1 MLASSP
7 QAPSSIRFVPRQV
20 MLQQNGAA
28 MVKVDGK
35 ESRKEKK
42 ERKKRSSE
50 TSQLDGANVGRM
62 PLEGLGRD
70 ALLRSIAAFLD
81 SNGFSKTL
89 SVLLSEAQL
98 EMGCW
103 ESSSVNLEDLF
114 GKLLDPSKCDTEAI
128 INWLRDQVSK
138 NLSNLQDVITNHS
151 SVKTDKNKRKKSHQ
165 VDGNGIETLKSE
177 TEKVFDEGS
186 KTVEKLAIDFVQGE
200 LDGVNKVESELR
212 GLSANNA
219 EISEEHVH
227 ESNEQ
232 YKVKKKKRKEASKI
246 CDEKLA
252 IEGKINEGKKV
263 DSELEN
269 LSPKNSDIPEK
280 HHESN
285 EQRKVKKKKH
295 KEVLEVCDELPR
307 DIGNHNE
314 IVKAKKD
321 KLVACEDNS
330 VASNVKE
337 KTEKWKARKVK
348 GTDPAT
354 LDPLDD
360 NVSTHKIKK
369 KKQKS
374 PSDVSKLISGEAAEK
389 KSADKVKDVEIN
401 TSDFGY
407 QNVLVSED
415 TEVTKEVS
423 KKRKLLD
430 SEKNDGEIVSK
441 KSKVDSK
448 VNAEKVETGKIVE
461 SDRSTVDINTPV
473 PKRNAKENKDTTEN
487 AGEQLQ
493 HSAKSMENGSLH
505 NSKNEVVGQQ
515 LENGSL
521 GKKGGRSVE
530 LKSNTPFQRVKVDDA
545 KFVDERLKDNSYWA
559 KDGAD
564 SGYGAKA
571 QEVLGQVKGRNFR
584 HEKTKKKRGSY
595 RGGQIDLQ
603 SHSVKFT
610 YSDDDE

>member
-20 MLQQNGAA
+20 MLQQNGAV

-42 ERKKRSSE
+42 ERKKRSAE
-50 TSQLDGANVGRM
+50 TGQLDGANVGGM
-62 PLEGLGRD
+62 PREGLGRD

-114 GKLLDPSKCDTEAI
+114 GKLLDPSKCDTEAS

-138 NLSNLQDVITNHS
+138 NLSNLQDVTANHA
-151 SVKTDKNKRKKSHQ
+151 SVNKNKRKKSHQ

-177 TEKVFDEGS
+177 TEKGFDEGS
-186 KTVEKLAIDFVQGE
+186 NTVEKLAIDCVQGE
-200 LDGVNKVESELR
+200 LDGDKKVESELR

-219 EISEEHVH
+219 EISEKHVH

-232 YKVKKKKRKEASKI
+232 YKVKKKKRKEVSKI
-246 CDEKLA
+246 CDVKLA
-252 IEGKINEGKKV
+252 IEGKLDGEKKV
-263 DSELEN
+263 ESELEK
-269 LSPKNSDIPEK
+269 LSDKNYDILEK

-285 EQRKVKKKKH
+285 EQHKVKKKKH
-295 KEVLEVCDELPR
+295 KEALEVCDELPR
-307 DIGNHNE
+307 DTGNHNE
-314 IVKAKKD
+314 IGKAKKD

-337 KTEKWKARKVK
+337 KTEKRKTRKVK
-348 GTDPAT
+348 GTDPAI

-374 PSDVSKLISGEAAEK
+374 ASDVSKLISGEAGEK
-389 KSADKVKDVEIN
+389 KSSDKVKDVEIN
-401 TSDFGY
+401 TSDFGN
-407 QNVLVSED
+407 QNVVSED

-441 KSKVDSK
+441 KSKIDSK
-448 VNAEKVETGKIVE
+448 VKVEKVETGKIVE
-461 SDRSTVDINTPV
+461 SDRSTVDINTSV
-473 PKRNAKENKDTTEN
+473 PKRNTEKNKETTEN
-487 AGEQLQ
+487 AGEELQ
-493 HSAKSMENGSLH
+493 HSAKSMENGSFH

-530 LKSNTPFQRVKVDDA
+530 PKSNTPFQRVKVDDA

-603 SHSVKFT
+603 SHSVKFN

>member
-1 MLASSP
+1 
-7 QAPSSIRFVPRQV
+7 
-20 MLQQNGAA
+20 MLQQNGAS

-50 TSQLDGANVGRM
+50 ISRLDGANVGRM

-128 INWLRDQVSK
+128 INWLRD
-138 NLSNLQDVITNHS
+138 QDVITNHS

-263 DSELEN
+263 ESELEN

-337 KTEKWKARKVK
+337 KTEKRKARKVK

-374 PSDVSKLISGEAAEK
+374 AFDVSKLISGEAAEK

-430 SEKNDGEIVSK
+430 SEKNDGEI
-441 KSKVDSK
+441 
-448 VNAEKVETGKIVE
+448 
-461 SDRSTVDINTPV
+461 
-473 PKRNAKENKDTTEN
+473 
-487 AGEQLQ
+487 

-515 LENGSL
+515 MENGSL